1 MLHTHKHTSPTRYT
15 LAFVIGIALNIAF
28 VVVEAIYG
36 YLSNSLAL
44 IADAGHNLS
53 DVLALVLAWGATIL
67 AQRKPTRMKTY
78 GLRRGTILAALISAL
93 LLLMTMGIVAWEA
106 IGRINTNTIV
116 NSKTI
121 IIVAAVGVVI
131 NTITAFLF
139 ITDKNKDLNIKAAFY
154 HMAADAGVSLGVVLA
169 GIAIFVTEIYWLDPV
184 VSLLIVFVIILGT
197 WGLLKD
203 SFNLAMDGV
212 PKDIDPDEVKKFI
225 LSQNNVKEIHDLHIW
240 AMSTTQVALTAH
252 IVRDTSTIDDH
263 FLHKI
268 CKDLQDKFGIV
279 HPTIQIETGHEKH
292 LCDQAHPD
300 SL

>member
-1 MLHTHKHTSPTRYT
+1 MVHTHKHTSPTRYT

-169 GIAIFVTEIYWLDPV
+169 GIAIFVTGIYWLDPV
-184 VSLLIVFVIILGT
+184 VSLLIVFAIILGT
-197 WGLLKD
+197 WSLLKD

-212 PKDIDPDEVKKFI
+212 PKDIDPDEVRNFI
-225 LSQNNVKEIHDLHIW
+225 LSQNDVKEIHDLHIW

-252 IVRDTSTIDDH
+252 IVRDTSTIDDQ
-263 FLHKI
+263 FLHTL
-268 CKDLQDKFGIV
+268 CKDLEDKFGIV

-292 LCDQAHPD
+292 LCEQAHPD

>member
-1 MLHTHKHTSPTRYT
+1 MLHTHKNTSPTHYT
-15 LAFVIGIALNIAF
+15 FAFGIGIALNIAF
-28 VVVEAIYG
+28 VIVEAIYG

-44 IADAGHNLS
+44 IADAGHNIS

-78 GLRRGTILAALISAL
+78 GLRRGTILAALISTL

-139 ITDKNKDLNIKAAFY
+139 IADKNNDLNIKAAFY

-169 GIAIFVTEIYWLDPV
+169 GIAIFLIGIYWLDPV
-184 VSLLIVFVIILGT
+184 VSLLIVFAIILST

-212 PKDIDPDEVKKFI
+212 PKDIDPDEVKNFI

-252 IVRDTSTIDDH
+252 IVRDISTIDDH

-268 CKDLQDKFGIV
+268 CKDLEDKFGIV

-292 LCDQAHPD
+292 LCEQAHPN

>member
-139 ITDKNKDLNIKAAFY
+139 ITDKNIDLNIKAAFY

-169 GIAIFVTEIYWLDPV
+169 GIAIFVTGIYWLDPV
-184 VSLLIVFVIILGT
+184 VSLLIVFAIILGT
-197 WGLLKD
+197 WSLLKD

-212 PKDIDPDEVKKFI
+212 PKDIDPDEVRNFI

-252 IVRDTSTIDDH
+252 IVRDTSTIDDQ
-263 FLHKI
+263 FLHTL
-268 CKDLQDKFGIV
+268 CMDLEDKFGIV

-292 LCDQAHPD
+292 LCEQAHPD